1 MYEELAKRIR
11 GCSYSD
17 PNGCEECRACPNA
30 DNYYECKQKLALQA
44 ADAIEELIASV
55 ECYEATTDMALIEEN
70 GSTVIRFMPKWI
82 PVTEKP
88 PKAYED
94 VLLLFPHN
102 QAAGF
107 CDRDGCWGVYSGD
120 GFYTEVADNEPKPT
134 HWARKLPEPS
144 KEEETNV

>member
-1 MYEELAKRIR
+1 MYDDLVKRLRDI
-11 GCSYSD
+11 SNSD
-17 PNGCEECRACPNA
+17 SNIKS
-30 DNYYECKQKLALQA
+30 NYIGLTMIQA
-44 ADAIEELIASV
+44 ADAIEELSRGVSV
-55 ECYEATTDMALIEEN
+55 WAKRAMAWAAEAEKAEKAH
-70 GSTVIRFMPKWI
+70 RWI

-120 GFYTEVADNEPKPT
+120 GFYTEVAENEPKPT

-144 KEEETNV
+144 KEEA

>member
-1 MYEELAKRIR
+1 MYEVLVTRL
-11 GCSYSD
+11 
-17 PNGCEECRACPNA
+17 
-30 DNYYECKQKLALQA
+30 LALSEIDAIQQEPGICHITMECIGAVKDIANEA
-44 ADAIEELIASV
+44 ANAIEELIGSV

-107 CDRDGCWGVYSGD
+107 CDRDGCWSVYSGD

-134 HWARKLPEPS
+134 HWARKLPEPP
-144 KEEETNV
+144 KEEA

>member
-1 MYEELAKRIR
+1 MYDDLVRELRESAEWAENSPDFVVPTIVLHTMRK
-11 GCSYSD
+11 
-17 PNGCEECRACPNA
+17 
-30 DNYYECKQKLALQA
+30 A
-44 ADAIEELIASV
+44 ADAIEELTASV
-55 ECYEATTDMALIEEN
+55 ECYEATTDMALIEED
-70 GSTVIRFMPKWI
+70 GGMVIRFVPKWI

-88 PKAYED
+88 PKAYEE

-134 HWARKLPEPS
+134 HWARKLPEPP
-144 KEEETNV
+144 KEES

>member
-1 MYEELAKRIR
+1 MYDELVRELRESAEWAENSPDFVVPTIVLHTMRK
-11 GCSYSD
+11 
-17 PNGCEECRACPNA
+17 
-30 DNYYECKQKLALQA
+30 A
-44 ADAIEELIASV
+44 ADAIEELTASI
-55 ECYEATTDMALIEEN
+55 ECYEVTTDMALIEED
-70 GSTVIRFMPKWI
+70 GRTVIRLMPEWI

-107 CDRDGCWGVYSGD
+107 CDRDGRWGVYSGD

-134 HWARKLPEPS
+134 HWARKLPEPQ
-144 KEEETNV
+144 EEEA

>member
-1 MYEELAKRIR
+1 MHDDLVKSLRETRERVRKHPEVAMYVPPYQL
-11 GCSYSD
+11 S
-17 PNGCEECRACPNA
+17 
-30 DNYYECKQKLALQA
+30 A
-44 ADAIEELIASV
+44 AVDAIEELVGKV
-55 ECYEATTDMALIEEN
+55 EQLP
-70 GSTVIRFMPKWI
+70 RWI

-107 CDRDGCWGVYSGD
+107 CDRDGCWSVYSGD

-134 HWARKLPEPS
+134 HWARKLPEPPK
-144 KEEETNV
+144 KEEEECR

>member
-1 MYEELAKRIR
+1 MYEELV
-11 GCSYSD
+11 
-17 PNGCEECRACPNA
+17 
-30 DNYYECKQKLALQA
+30 KLARHCAEVDACINCPVGGCQGVTGIMNRL
-44 ADAIEELIASV
+44 ADAIEELTASI
-55 ECYEATTDMALIEEN
+55 ECYEATTDMALIEED
-70 GSTVIRFMPKWI
+70 GRTVIRLMPEWI

-88 PKAYED
+88 PKAYEE

-134 HWARKLPEPS
+134 HWARKLPEPP
-144 KEEETNV
+144 EENGKSET